1 VTAPALVRKTF
12 TVSRLAEFASTAELT
27 KAIGH
32 PVELWPFV
40 IAKELIDNSLDACEA
55 AGLAPKIAVLVDQRS
70 ITVADCGPGIAPE
83 TVASVVDFT
92 IRTSSRE
99 AYVSPTRGAQGNA
112 LQTIFAMGFALSQSG
127 SETLIESE
135 GAKHTI
141 AVVFDPIRR
150 IPPVEH
156 SQTASAVR
164 NGVRVWVAWP
174 DSACSILCA
183 ARAGFLPLAES
194 FSWLNP
200 HLSLVLNLDGV
211 RVFEAQPTDP
221 AWSKWLPSQPTSPHW
236 YTAERLSRL
245 IGATIAHAQDRGL
258 PSPFV
263 RDFIAEFAGLSGTA
277 KRRDICEKL
286 GAQRLTLA
294 EFFAKGDEMVRDL
307 LFAMREASR
316 PVRPD
321 DLGFLGKDHLRRR
334 MTEVGAHPATFAYR
348 RIALVADDG
357 LPHAGEVAFA
367 WAPEARERE
376 FVSGLN
382 FSPIIGG
389 NPFRIFGSHGSLDG
403 LLELQ
408 RAGASEPVVFAL
420 HLSAPRLNF
429 LDRGKAQLSLP
440 YEVAVAFAKVVES
453 ATANWA
459 AQRKREERERRA
471 ILKRRD
477 ALIKR
482 HKPGTLKEAAW
493 RVMPQAF
500 AVASHNGRLPANPR
514 QIYYAARG
522 PILEATGKES
532 LDSSYFTQTLLV
544 DYIEETGV
552 AWDIVWDDRGHFR
565 EPHTGREFG
574 LGTLAVRDYLASRR
588 DPEIVEARIASAAVQ
603 TSGPKGRYRAALF
616 IEKEGFRPILDAAS
630 IEERFDIAVMS
641 TKGMSTSAAR
651 QLIDGLAADG
661 VRLLVLHDFDVA
673 GFSIRKTLTES
684 GRRHRFTNVLDFVDL
699 GLRLADVERLGLE
712 SEPVTLGK
720 DREALAERLRVNGA
734 TEAEIEFLMS
744 RRRVELNAMPSDMFI
759 RFVENGLRAHQVEK
773 VIPGASLLA
782 NAYAVMK
789 RSTQASTALAAELER
804 LNADPVETPADL
816 ANEVGRRLSENPI
829 ATWDEVVRAIAE
841 EDA

>member
-1 VTAPALVRKTF
+1 LRTA
-12 TVSRLAEFASTAELT
+12 
-27 KAIGH
+27 
-32 PVELWPFV
+32 
-40 IAKELIDNSLDACEA
+40 
-55 AGLAPKIAVLVDQRS
+55 
-70 ITVADCGPGIAPE
+70 
-83 TVASVVDFT
+83 
-92 IRTSSRE
+92 
-99 AYVSPTRGAQGNA
+99 RG
-112 LQTIFAMGFALSQSG
+112 
-127 SETLIESE
+127 
-135 GAKHTI
+135 
-141 AVVFDPIRR
+141 
-150 IPPVEH
+150 
-156 SQTASAVR
+156 
-164 NGVRVWVAWP
+164 
-174 DSACSILCA
+174 
-183 ARAGFLPLAES
+183 GFLPLVDS

-200 HLSLVLNLDGV
+200 HLSLVLNLDRV
-211 RVFEAQPTDP
+211 RVFEAQPTDL

-236 YTAERLSRL
+236 YNAERLSRL
-245 IGATIAHAQDRGL
+245 IGATIAHAEDRGL

-263 RDFIAEFAGLSGTA
+263 RDFVGEFSGLSSTA

-294 EFFAKGDEMVRDL
+294 EFFARGDERVRDL

-334 MTEVGAHPATFAYR
+334 MTEVGAHPATFTYR

-357 LPHAGEVAFA
+357 LPHVGEVGFA
-367 WAPEARERE
+367 WAPEAGSRE
-376 FVSGLN
+376 FVAGLN

-389 NPFRIFGSHGSLDG
+389 NPFRTFGSQGSLDG
-403 LLELQ
+403 LLERQ
-408 RAGASEPVVFAL
+408 RAAAAEPVVLAL

-440 YEVAVAFAKVVES
+440 YEVAVAFIKAVES

-459 AQRKREERERRA
+459 AQRKREERERRSV
-471 ILKRRD
+471 LRRRD

-482 HKPGTLKEAAW
+482 HQPATLKEAAW
-493 RVMPQAF
+493 RVMPQAY
-500 AVASHNGRLPANPR
+500 AVASDNGRLPANPR

-574 LGTLAVRDYLASRR
+574 LGTLAVRDYLASCR
-588 DPEIVEARIASAAVQ
+588 DPAIVEARIASAVVE

-616 IEKEGFRPILDAAS
+616 IEKEGFRPILDAAL
-630 IEERFDIAVMS
+630 IEARFDIAVMS

-651 QLIDGLAADG
+651 LLVDGLAADG
-661 VRLLVLHDFDVA
+661 VRLFILHDFDIA

-684 GRRHRFTNVLDFVDL
+684 GRRHRFKNALDFVDL

-712 SEPVTLGK
+712 SEPVALSK
-720 DREALAERLRVNGA
+720 DREAAAERLRVNSA

-744 RRRVELNAMPSDMFI
+744 GRRVELNAMPSDLFV
-759 RFVENGLRAHQVEK
+759 RFVEDSLQTNQVEK
-773 VIPGASLLA
+773 VVPDASLLA
-782 NAYAVMK
+782 NVYAAMK
-789 RSTQASTALAAELER
+789 RSAQASTALAAALER
-804 LNADPVETPADL
+804 LNADPVEMPADL
-816 ANEVGRRLSENPI
+816 ADEVRRRLAENPA
-829 ATWDEVVRAIAE
+829 ATWDDTVKVIAA